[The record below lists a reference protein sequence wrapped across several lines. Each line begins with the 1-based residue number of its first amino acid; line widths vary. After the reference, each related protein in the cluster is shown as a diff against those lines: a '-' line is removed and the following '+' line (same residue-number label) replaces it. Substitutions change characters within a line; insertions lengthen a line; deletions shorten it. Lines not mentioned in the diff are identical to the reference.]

1 MNHLFSPGPGIYIAH
16 GVFWGAFVITR
27 LIARASLRERQDG
40 AADVQRVEKEDSS
53 PHSRLLVGVHAVGF
67 FILYM
72 GVGDAVFGGHPA
84 VLFESQVLAG
94 ATLLGCGLVLSCWA
108 LFYFRSWRLRASLSV
123 GHELATGGPFR
134 FLRHPIY
141 MALNLFA
148 LGTALWIPTLT
159 VWLGFVCIVVGSDLR
174 ARAEETLLHRNFSE
188 QYAQYC
194 SRTRRFVPLVY

>member
-27 LIARASLRERQDG
+27 LLARASVREKQDA

-94 ATLLGCGLVLSCWA
+94 AILLGC
-108 LFYFRSWRLRASLSV
+108 
-123 GHELATGGPFR
+123 
-134 FLRHPIY
+134 
-141 MALNLFA
+141 
-148 LGTALWIPTLT
+148 
-159 VWLGFVCIVVGSDLR
+159 
-174 ARAEETLLHRNFSE
+174 
-188 QYAQYC
+188 
-194 SRTRRFVPLVY
+194 

>member
-27 LIARASLRERQDG
+27 LIARASLREKQDG

-84 VLFESQVLAG
+84 VLFDSQVLAG
-94 ATLLGCGLVLSCWA
+94 ALLLGCGLVLSCWA
-108 LFYFRSWRLRASLSV
+108 LLYFRSWRLRASLSV

-174 ARAEETLLHRNFSE
+174 ARAEETLLHRNFGE